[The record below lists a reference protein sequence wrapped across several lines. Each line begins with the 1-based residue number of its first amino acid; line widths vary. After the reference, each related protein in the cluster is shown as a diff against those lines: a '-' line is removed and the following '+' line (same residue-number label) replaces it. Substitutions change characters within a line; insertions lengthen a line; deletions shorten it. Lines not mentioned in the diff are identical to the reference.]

1 MKVGILG
8 GGQLARML
16 ALAGHPLGVACTFI
30 DPAREACAAAVAPHV
45 TSPYDEVAPLDSLA
59 AGCDVVTFEFEHIP
73 ASALR
78 HLESYGN
85 VFPRPNAV
93 LVAQDRLRE
102 KTLFRDLG
110 IPVPPFATIG
120 TREEFDAALA
130 VIGMPLVLKTRTQGY
145 DGKGQKVIRSAH
157 DIEAAWAEL
166 GGQPLLAEGFVP
178 FEREVSMIAV
188 RDRMGNVACYA
199 LSENVHRDGILRLAR
214 PYIHAALQQQAEDY
228 SRRVLDEL
236 EYVGV
241 LAFEF
246 FVHDGGLLANEI
258 APRVHNS
265 GHWTIEG
272 AETSQFENHLR
283 AILGLPLGSTE
294 TVQHS
299 AMVNFIGRMPAAA
312 EVLAI
317 PNTHLHHY
325 GKADRP
331 GRKVGH
337 VTVRAA
343 TPELLQAPLQA
354 VIGLSDRM
362 G

>member
-8 GGQLARML
+8 GGQLARMI

-30 DPAREACAAAVAPHV
+30 DPAREACAAAVAEQV
-45 TSPYDEVAPLDSLA
+45 ASPYEELAQLDSLTA
-59 AGCDVVTFEFEHIP
+59 ECDVVTFEFEHIP
-73 ASALR
+73 AAALR
-78 HLESYGN
+78 YLESYDN
-85 VFPRPNAV
+85 VFPRPSAI

-110 IPVPPFATIG
+110 IPVPPFASIG
-120 TREEFDAALA
+120 SREEFDAAIA
-130 VIGMPLVLKTRTQGY
+130 TIGMPLVIKTRTLGY
-145 DGKGQKVIRSAH
+145 DGKGQKVIRCAA

-178 FEREVSMIAV
+178 FEREVSMIAA
-188 RDRMGNVACYA
+188 RDRTGAVACYA
-199 LSENVHRDGILRLAR
+199 LSENVHRDGILRVAR
-214 PYIHAALQQQAEDY
+214 PYTNAALQQQAEDY

-272 AETSQFENHLR
+272 AGTSQFENHLR
-283 AILGLPLGSTE
+283 AILGLTLGSTE
-294 TVQHS
+294 TVGHS
-299 AMVNFIGRMPAAA
+299 AMVNFIGRMPTAA
-312 EVLAI
+312 EVFAI

-343 TPELLQAPLQA
+343 TRDQLEASLQS
-354 VIGLSDRM
+354 VIALSDKM